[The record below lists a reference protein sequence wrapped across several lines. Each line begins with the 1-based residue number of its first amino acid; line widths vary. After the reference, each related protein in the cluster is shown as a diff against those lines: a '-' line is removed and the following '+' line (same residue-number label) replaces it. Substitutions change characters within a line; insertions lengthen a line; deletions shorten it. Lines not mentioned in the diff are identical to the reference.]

1 MTYMERYEF
10 WCNANLPQETVA
22 ELDAIKNDQ
31 EELKGR
37 FGSDLQ
43 LGTAGM
49 RGVLGAGMNRMNKYN
64 LLLSYQGLPLS
75 YRD

>member
-10 WCNANLPQETVA
+10 WCNANLPQETVD
-22 ELDAIKNDQ
+22 ELAAIKNDS

-43 LGTAGM
+43 FGTAD
-49 RGVLGAGMNRMNKYN
+49 RKSVV
-64 LLLSYQGLPLS
+64 
-75 YRD
+75 